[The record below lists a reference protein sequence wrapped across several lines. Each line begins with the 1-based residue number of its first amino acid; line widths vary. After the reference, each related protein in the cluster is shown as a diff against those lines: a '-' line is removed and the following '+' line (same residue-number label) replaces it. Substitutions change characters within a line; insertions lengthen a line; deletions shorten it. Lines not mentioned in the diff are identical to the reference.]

1 MKKDNKKVTAKRDKK
16 KVKVNVKKLV
26 FLVLTLVI
34 IILGLIVIFR
44 NTIFK
49 EKILGETFKLVD
61 LKEYRENVKE
71 RKIERIAIL
80 SDTTNIDVDSKKD
93 KERILDFIK
102 TIEGTTIKS
111 DVATLTS
118 SGYCVVLYYKD
129 NTSTIINITPTHFSM
144 DGETNYKNVTAN
156 YDGVVKLIKEL
167 K

>member
-1 MKKDNKKVTAKRDKK
+1 MKKDNRKVTVKKDKK
-16 KVKVNVKKLV
+16 RIKINVKKLV
-26 FLVLTLVI
+26 FMSLAI
-34 IILGLIVIFR
+34 IICILGIVIIFR

-49 EKILGETFKLVD
+49 EKVLGETFKLVD

-71 RKIERIAIL
+71 HKIERIAIL
-80 SDTTNIDVDSKKD
+80 SDSTNIDVDN
-93 KERILDFIK
+93 KEGKEKILNFIK

-111 DVATLTS
+111 DVASLTS
-118 SGYCVVLYYKD
+118 AGYCIVLYYKD

>member
-1 MKKDNKKVTAKRDKK
+1 MKKDNKKAAIKKDKK

-26 FLVLTLVI
+26 FMLLAVI
-34 IILGLIVIFR
+34 ICILGLVIIFR

-49 EKILGETFKLVD
+49 EKVLGETFKLVE
-61 LKEYRENVKE
+61 LKEYREHVKE
-71 RKIERIAIL
+71 HKIERIAIL
-80 SDTTNIDVDSKKD
+80 SQTTNIDVDSKKD
-93 KERILDFIK
+93 KEKILDFLE
-102 TIEGTTIKS
+102 TVEGTTIKS
-111 DVATLTS
+111 EVASLTS
-118 SGYCVVLYYKD
+118 SGYCIVLYYKD